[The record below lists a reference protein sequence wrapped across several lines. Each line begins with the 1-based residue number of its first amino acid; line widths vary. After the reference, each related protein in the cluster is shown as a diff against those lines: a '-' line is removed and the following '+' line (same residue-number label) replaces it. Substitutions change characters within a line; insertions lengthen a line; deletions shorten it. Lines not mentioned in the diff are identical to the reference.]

1 MLSDLLATLSTNPYF
16 GAGAGLI
23 GIGTALAVLRRSSQ
37 YGLIFFRRQFMITLE
52 VPNNDISY
60 TWLLQWISHQLRDS
74 SRHLSARTTLV
85 KNDDPAS
92 RIQASYTFVPSVGT
106 HYFRYKGKFIQVE
119 RTREQMIN
127 SGVPFESVQLTAFGQ
142 DRQIYIEM
150 LESARDAALLANEG
164 KTLVYIPTSKF
175 NIDFLQIIK
184 RKFS

>member
-1 MLSDLLATLSTNPYF
+1 MLSDLLTSLSSNPYF

-74 SRHLSARTTLV
+74 SRHLSARTTLI
-85 KNDDPAS
+85 KNDEPSS

-106 HYFRYKGKFIQVE
+106 HYFRYKGKFIKVE

-142 DRQIYIEM
+142 NRQISIDM
-150 LESARDAALLANEG
+150 LEKARDAALLANEG
-164 KTLVYIPTSKF
+164 KTLVYVPTSE
-175 NIDFLQIIK
+175 
-184 RKFS
+184 